1 MLEFGMRMKINC
13 DDCSLLWEM
22 LNKGNGVKWN
32 GFILVCENEVVL
44 KQTIEKKY
52 KRFLYH

>member
-22 LNKGNGVKWN
+22 LGRERWSEMEW
-32 GFILVCENEVVL
+32 FILVCENEDVL
-44 KQTIEKKY
+44 KQTMEKKY